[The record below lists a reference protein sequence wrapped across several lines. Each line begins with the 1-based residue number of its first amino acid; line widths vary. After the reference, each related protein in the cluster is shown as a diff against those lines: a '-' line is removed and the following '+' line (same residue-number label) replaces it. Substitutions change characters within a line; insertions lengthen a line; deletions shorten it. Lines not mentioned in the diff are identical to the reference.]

1 MPSNNWSSDHRVIAH
16 IDMDAF
22 YASIEILDNPEL
34 AGKPVIV
41 GGGERRGVVSAA
53 SYEARAFGVHSAM
66 PIFRAKRLCPG
77 GIFLPVRMRRYRE
90 VSRIVMHCLQEF
102 SPLVEQVSV
111 DEAFIDLTGTGKLF
125 GDPRRTAAKIK
136 ARIRERTSLTCSI
149 GVSICKYLAKIASD
163 MEKPDGLTVIPP
175 AEVHDFLER
184 LPVEKVPGIGVKG
197 MEQLTRIGIHYVG
210 DIERHREEWL
220 VERFGKFGSWLL
232 GIARCE
238 DRSPVVPYTEPKSIS
253 TEQTLEEDTDSK
265 TVLKRYLGTQS
276 ERVGRRLR
284 KQGFRGK
291 TVTIKIKHA
300 DFKQYTRSATL
311 EHPTQMSDVIFKEA
325 MKLLRAYQL
334 GSKVRL
340 IGVGVSNLESAGS
353 QSQMTLFE
361 GQSQEDEKWE
371 RVERAVDEIVER
383 FGHDAVRRGPHHEE

>member
-1 MPSNNWSSDHRVIAH
+1 
-16 IDMDAF
+16 
-22 YASIEILDNPEL
+22 
-34 AGKPVIV
+34 
-41 GGGERRGVVSAA
+41 
-53 SYEARAFGVHSAM
+53 M
-66 PIFRAKRLCPG
+66 PIFRAKRLCPEG
-77 GIFLPVRMRRYRE
+77 VFLPVRMRRYRE
-90 VSRIVMHCLQEF
+90 VSRVAMHCLQEF

-111 DEAFIDLTGTGKLF
+111 DEAFIDLTGTDKLF
-125 GDPRRTAAKIK
+125 GDPRRTAARIK
-136 ARIRERTSLTCSI
+136 ASIREKTSLTCSVGI
-149 GVSICKYLAKIASD
+149 SICKYLAKIASD

-175 AEVHDFLER
+175 AEVHGFLKR
-184 LPVEKVPGIGVKG
+184 LPIEKVPGIGAKG
-197 MEQLTRIGIHYVG
+197 MEQLARIGIHFVG
-210 DIERHREEWL
+210 DIEKHREEWL

-253 TEQTLEEDTDSK
+253 AEQTLEEDTDSK
-265 TVLKRYLGTQS
+265 AVLKRYIGSQS

-284 KQGFRGK
+284 KQGFKGK

-325 MKLLRAYQL
+325 MKLLRTYPL

-340 IGVGVSNLESAGS
+340 IGVGVSNLEPADSR
-353 QSQMTLFE
+353 SQMMLFE
-361 GQSQEDEKWE
+361 GRSSEDEKWE

-383 FGHDAVRRGPHHEE
+383 FGHGAVKRGPQVEK